1 MAGTVCDVV
10 FTFGGVNLKG
20 SFPVINPALP
30 DHWTSLEF
38 GFYFRDTHYQLA
50 VSPGALKIF
59 AENAGKEKIIV
70 HLCGVKTE
78 LPREE
83 WFTIKC

>member
-1 MAGTVCDVV
+1 M
-10 FTFGGVNLKG
+10 
-20 SFPVINPALP
+20 INPALP

-78 LPREE
+78 LPRGE
-83 WFTIKC
+83 WFTMKC